1 MSSREGHH
9 AEPIRPSEDAKVED
23 VCGGGSDDEYDRD
36 MQDEERIV
44 LGDEEYRAH
53 VQRPEAEG
61 DSDGEE
67 PLAKKEATN
76 VKTPRREDIIE
87 H

>member
-1 MSSREGHH
+1 MSSRKGHH

-36 MQDEERIV
+36 MQDEERVII
-44 LGDEEYRAH
+44 GDEEYRSH
-53 VQRPEAEG
+53 VQRRDAEG

-67 PLAKKEATN
+67 PLEKKEATN
-76 VKTPRREDIIE
+76 VNSQKRGRN
-87 H
+87 